1 MIIISTYKKRKET
14 IIYNFELSMS
24 SKKNLQVTS
33 CILVL
38 KSAKNWYEKSENRK
52 FLLFISSSF
61 YSYQDGNERNRAT
74 MLQMRLNILAR
85 VPVDP
90 VNPRDK

>member
-14 IIYNFELSMS
+14 IIYNFKLSMS

-38 KSAKNWYEKSENRK
+38 KSAKKLIRK
-52 FLLFISSSF
+52 
-61 YSYQDGNERNRAT
+61 
-74 MLQMRLNILAR
+74 
-85 VPVDP
+85 
-90 VNPRDK
+90 K